1 MTDDD
6 AIDIGE
12 DMAPRK
18 RKTTYNREHPTENPK
33 PPKRSKA
40 EIRAAAA
47 EKKAISIAKKKEK
60 ASLQAAVELD
70 KQEKKQKSMKEV
82 AAMEDAIRRKQ
93 KQYQL
98 QAERPDLQTTKTYQ
112 SIQEAHEA
120 SLAVENA
127 STTEEIQQN
136 TGVVIPPQYLQVLN
150 TDANGGLPGV
160 EKNINFDQLD
170 DEDEDEDDMYMPA
183 VGMDD
188 DDDLEEELE
197 EELDEEINFSDE
209 GQTSKKKR
217 AKKEKVRIPIS
228 QEFV

>member
-40 EIRAAAA
+40 EIQAAAA
-47 EKKAISIAKKKEK
+47 EKKATSIAKKKEK

-70 KQEKKQKSMKEV
+70 KQEKKKKSLKEV

-98 QAERPDLQTTKTYQ
+98 QVERPDLQTMKTYQ
-112 SIQEAHEA
+112 SIQEAHAA

-136 TGVVIPPQYLQVLN
+136 TGVVLPPQYLQVLN

-170 DEDEDEDDMYMPA
+170 DEDENEDEMYMPA
-183 VGMDD
+183 VDMDD
-188 DDDLEEELE
+188 DDNLEEEELE
-197 EELDEEINFSDE
+197 EENSFSDASE

-228 QEFV
+228 QEFI